1 MFWVMWITIPKRV
14 VMKDPKKDNIHHF
27 ADEFAF
33 EDLNHES
40 GGEGA
45 HHAKS
50 YPTKDSQI
58 SMIMKQISHLNTRIE
73 RLEKILE
80 ENSWH
85 SLLYLRCNQILGEI
99 SYPVAVLCLFGFKA
113 FE

>member
-33 EDLNHES
+33 EDLKHEI
-40 GGEGA
+40 GGEGT

-85 SLLYLRCNQILGEI
+85 SLLYLRCNQIPG
-99 SYPVAVLCLFGFKA
+99 
-113 FE
+113 

>member
-27 ADEFAF
+27 ANESTF
-33 EDLNHES
+33 EDLKHES
-40 GGEGA
+40 VVEGA
-45 HHAKS
+45 HLTKS
-50 YPTKDSQI
+50 YITKDGQF

-85 SLLYLRCNQILGEI
+85 SLLYLRCNQIPG
-99 SYPVAVLCLFGFKA
+99 
-113 FE
+113 

>member
-1 MFWVMWITIPKRV
+1 MWITIPKRV

-27 ADEFAF
+27 ANEFAF
-33 EDLNHES
+33 EDLKHES
-40 GGEGA
+40 VVEGA
-45 HHAKS
+45 QHAKS
-50 YPTKDSQI
+50 YLIKDGQY

-85 SLLYLRCNQILGEI
+85 SLLSLRCNQIPG
-99 SYPVAVLCLFGFKA
+99 
-113 FE
+113 

>member
-1 MFWVMWITIPKRV
+1 MKSGSDVLSNVDYDSQKI

-33 EDLNHES
+33 EDLKHES
-40 GGEGA
+40 EVEGA

-50 YPTKDSQI
+50 YPIKDDQY
-58 SMIMKQISHLNTRIE
+58 SMIMEQISLLNTRIE

-80 ENSWH
+80 ENS
-85 SLLYLRCNQILGEI
+85 
-99 SYPVAVLCLFGFKA
+99 
-113 FE
+113 